1 MRRSIP
7 HRKAM
12 AGFTLVEAL
21 VALSV
26 IATVLASIGALAA
39 TNVRATR
46 SIQTHMTRLETAR
59 AIMTAIPDRAQLVH
73 GHMSGETDGH
83 PWRVEVA
90 PFVTNNVG
98 PQTSN
103 PWLPLAVVVTIQSP
117 TGAAMQISTVRLQR
131 KDGR

>member
-1 MRRSIP
+1 LRRSIP

-59 AIMTAIPDRAQLVH
+59 AIMTAIPDRAQLMH

-83 PWRVEVA
+83 PWRVEVE
-90 PFVTNNVG
+90 PFVTNNMG